1 MKNYIEEFD
10 KFIGECPP
18 TADFLLDKVCSM
30 CGQPFNKSKQ
40 VKELRNLF
48 IEAIQSAKKEAV
60 EECIKEIDTIRS
72 SDGSDDYYT
81 AISDVKD
88 KLVEY
93 LEAK

>member
-10 KFIGECPP
+10 N
-18 TADFLLDKVCSM
+18 DLLDLLQIANRTKP
-30 CGQPFNKSKQ
+30 GQVTHKLA
-40 VKELRNLF
+40 ELK
-48 IEAIQSAKKEAV
+48 IKYTEAIQSAKKEAV